1 MHLHAVYAGAGK
13 AIGCR
18 STSLH
23 RFFLYQVELNFNSMH
38 SFSNIIFECFSNRIQ
53 KADVEYRKGFED
65 ELQAFKER
73 IRRRAKEKL
82 DAAIAEAE
90 EEERQKRLGPGG
102 LDPVEVFES
111 LPEVSNIF
119 NEWCVEI

>member
-1 MHLHAVYAGAGK
+1 
-13 AIGCR
+13 
-18 STSLH
+18 
-23 RFFLYQVELNFNSMH
+23 MH

-102 LDPVEVFES
+102 LDPVEVYES
-111 LPEVSNIF
+111 LPEVSKIF
-119 NEWCVEI
+119 NEWCVET